1 MNYDTDLA
9 PITGQTFAREQI
21 LANAVALYPHLVR
34 EVANARH
41 VSSGQVEPR
50 EVFQI
55 LATHGSSG
63 WSAVLIYG
71 VPRIKG
77 VLAKGDTVWDLPS
90 ALDRL
95 LKATG
100 DMLSMR
106 FHDELHISQRSATNA
121 TSYAIFNKE
130 FL

>member
-1 MNYDTDLA
+1 M
-9 PITGQTFAREQI
+9 
-21 LANAVALYPHLVR
+21 
-34 EVANARH
+34 
-41 VSSGQVEPR
+41 SSGQVESR

-55 LATHGSSG
+55 LVTHGPGG

-71 VPRIKG
+71 VPGIKG
-77 VLAKGDTVWDLPS
+77 VLAKGGTVWDLPS

-95 LKATG
+95 LRATG

-106 FHDELHISQRSATNA
+106 YHDDLHIPRRSTTNA
-121 TSYAIFNKE
+121 TSSGTFNKE